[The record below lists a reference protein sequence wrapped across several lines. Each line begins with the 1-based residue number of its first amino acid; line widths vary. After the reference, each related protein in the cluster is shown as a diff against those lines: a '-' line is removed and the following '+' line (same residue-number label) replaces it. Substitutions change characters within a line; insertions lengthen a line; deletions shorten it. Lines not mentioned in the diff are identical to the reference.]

1 MMLREVI
8 ALLMNDEKPLG
19 CYVIEFDASSLL
31 RSLYFYKPQ
40 AGNFIESK
48 KCCRIGNTLIKELTQ
63 HPCYT

>member
-40 AGNFIESK
+40 EGNFIESK
-48 KCCRIGNTLIKELTQ
+48 ICCWLRITLIRELTQ

>member
-31 RSLYFYKPQ
+31 RSLYS
-40 AGNFIESK
+40 ISRK
-48 KCCRIGNTLIKELTQ
+48 KEILLNRKNAVDYELL
-63 HPCYT
+63 

>member
-19 CYVIEFDASSLL
+19 CYVIKFDASSLL

-40 AGNFIESK
+40 EGNFIESK
-48 KCCRIGNTLIKELTQ
+48 I
-63 HPCYT
+63 CY